1 MRMTEHIVPN
11 DGRLKTNPSVRF
23 SGQDRGHPLIAVRPI
38 SEVGS
43 LVVAQNGVSQA
54 PVVNAQKKRE
64 TLELRSLPQIEPV
77 SKNVPTDRS
86 ESSAWLR
93 QTTHEAAIRYY
104 QSLRLNGMRPAEAAR
119 RAQKFYKRMLGRN
132 RLDELLD
139 QKRET
144 RPPRAQKK
152 RGFLIG
158 GLGTAA
164 LLLTVLAVSN
174 LLVRVLSDKIVAS
187 FDLAKVPPR
196 PSPTVSGRQETLT
209 ASPLVSD
216 QVVSVSPKPTRAA
229 SYQAVDWQQAN
240 QYYFY
245 FTQPTDRREP
255 LPSVLERLVRYFGTS
270 CGVDVNDSGAVKRF
284 VDRIKQANPGIS
296 SQLPSVIKI
305 PILDTGTQTRQTV
318 SQPKVARQVQY
329 DVGERSFS
337 FSISAQGDS
346 AIQHNIRAFF
356 ATHPSWKISPGQTQS
371 VNEYFGPYSVDQGMV
386 MGANNVGD
394 GVCNAVSILLYAA
407 AESGLE
413 IEADQPGHEY
423 SIPGVPSEYWTTIYY
438 DTQDAWVHN
447 SFDRPVD
454 IHWQVEGDTLI
465 LWVEEETLP
474 TLTSIPTTV
483 EDLKETDVQPE
494 APEIVDKGQERS
506 EWFDFLITFFQA
518 GDPTPNLAQSLSSIV
533 ESGQH
538 DLTVE
543 LISLDIS
550 PVLKT
555 IIETITGA
563 PINVDQVNFWI
574 GGGLPS
580 DQMMQLARPQD
591 LGYDDILTRHV
602 NALFGLP
609 VAAVV
614 WETPTSN
621 RMAALLLHGNYDAG
635 NGSFT
640 TSYLKSSALPVPE
653 FVIPKHLRGLEGQFA
668 IIFVE
673 RDESR
678 KRVIRTYP

>member
-1 MRMTEHIVPN
+1 MRMSEHIVPN
-11 DGRLKTNPSVRF
+11 DGRLKTNPSV
-23 SGQDRGHPLIAVRPI
+23 SPPGQDRGHPLTAIRPI
-38 SEVGS
+38 SKVGRF
-43 LVVAQNGVSQA
+43 VVTQNGVSQTLA
-54 PVVNAQKKRE
+54 VNAPKIHE
-64 TLELRSLPQIEPV
+64 TLEPHSFPQIEPV
-77 SKNVPTDRS
+77 SKNVPADRN

-93 QTTHEAAIRYY
+93 QMTHEAAIRYY
-104 QSLRLNGMRPAEAAR
+104 QSLRLNGMRPAEAAKR
-119 RAQKFYKRMLGRN
+119 SQKFYKRMLSRN
-132 RLDELLD
+132 KLDGLLD
-139 QKRET
+139 QKREI
-144 RPPRAQKK
+144 RPPRVQRK
-152 RGFLIG
+152 RGILIG
-158 GLGTAA
+158 SLGIAA

-174 LLVRVLSDKIVAS
+174 LLVRVLSDKIVVS
-187 FDLAKVPPR
+187 FDSAQVPLR
-196 PSPTVSGRQETLT
+196 PSPTASSKQETLV
-209 ASPLVSD
+209 APPPVSD
-216 QVVSVSPKPTRAA
+216 QAISVSPKPTRAA
-229 SYQAVDWQQAN
+229 AQRAIDWQQAS

-245 FTQPTDRREP
+245 FTQPADRREP
-255 LPSVLERLVRYFGTS
+255 LPSMLERLVRYFGTN
-270 CGVDVNDSGAVKRF
+270 CGVDVNDSGVVKRF
-284 VDRIKQANPGIS
+284 VDRIKRANPGIS

-318 SQPKVARQVQY
+318 SQPKVSRQVRY

-337 FSISAQGDS
+337 FSISAQGNS
-346 AIQHNIRAFF
+346 AIQHNIRSFF
-356 ATHPSWKISPGQTQS
+356 ATHASWKISPGQSQS
-371 VNEYFGPYSVDQGMV
+371 VNEYFGPYSAGQGMV

-394 GVCNAVSILLYAA
+394 GVCNAVSMLLYAA

-413 IEADQPGHEY
+413 IKADQPGHKD
-423 SIPGVPSEYWTTIYY
+423 SISGVPSEYWTTIYY
-438 DTQDAWVHN
+438 DTQDAWVRN
-447 SFDRPVD
+447 SFDYAVEIR
-454 IHWQVEGDTLI
+454 WQVEGDAITLWI
-465 LWVEEETLP
+465 EEETLP
-474 TLTSIPTTV
+474 TPTPTV
-483 EDLKETDVQPE
+483 AEGLKEVDVQPE
-494 APEIVDKGQERS
+494 APAVVDKGQKHS
-506 EWFDFLITFFQA
+506 EWFDFLRAFFQD

-555 IIETITGA
+555 VIEAVTGT
-563 PINVDQVNFWI
+563 PLNVDQVNFWI

-591 LGYDDILTRHV
+591 LGYEDILTRHV

-621 RMAALLLHGNYDAG
+621 RMAALLLHGNYDAD

-653 FVIPKHLRGLEGQFA
+653 LVIPKHLRGLEGQFA

-678 KRVIRTYP
+678 RNLMRTFP